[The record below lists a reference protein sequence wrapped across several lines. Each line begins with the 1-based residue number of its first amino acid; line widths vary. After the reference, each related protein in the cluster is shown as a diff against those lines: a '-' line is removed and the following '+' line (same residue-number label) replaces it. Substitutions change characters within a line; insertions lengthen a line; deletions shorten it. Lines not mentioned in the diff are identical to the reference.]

1 MKKKIA
7 ALVCTFA
14 LVAAMPVMAWADPS
28 PQYVPAESG
37 NAGNEQDVSLQVKGQ
52 VSDGGWIK
60 VDATTGTQASNV
72 ELTSTMK
79 VLGSYEITHKGDA
92 KGPFTFTFSGLDKY
106 NGATVTVFIEHTG
119 DFAYMGTE
127 VQTATVVNG
136 TVTITTNGL
145 STVTIAVDTATVPE
159 GGSTSTAKASTDSSA
174 TSPQTDVDL
183 SGVAGATVACAVAA
197 AGVGIALRKKAT
209 K

>member
-28 PQYVPAESG
+28 PSAVPAES
-37 NAGNEQDVSLQVKGQ
+37 NTAGSEQDVSLTVKGQ
-52 VSDGGWIK
+52 ISDGGYIK

-72 ELTSTMK
+72 KLTSTMT
-79 VLGSYEITHKGDA
+79 VLGSYEITHSGTA
-92 KGPFTFTFSGLDKY
+92 TGPFTFTFGGLDKY

-119 DFAYMGTE
+119 DFASMGTE

-159 GGSTSTAKASTDSSA
+159 GGNTSTAKASTDSSA